1 MMLCGCGLMCW
12 RVARGAWRLRLAVRS
27 SAADCVRRIDVS
39 GLDADGLRR
48 SIGEASA
55 EAAARLSPG
64 DGRLVEMVWFDAGA
78 KAAGRLLLSIHH
90 LAVDG
95 VSWRILVPDLAAS
108 WAALATGR
116 AVELA
121 PRGTSYR
128 RWSQRL
134 VEEAQT
140 AARVAELEQWRR
152 MLSERSLA
160 VVAGSLDRGA
170 RCWLARRAQ

>member
-1 MMLCGCGLMCW
+1 MLLSVPSGMRQADLLGAVQAVLDHHDAL
-12 RVARGAWRLRLAVRS
+12 RLRLDVLADGAWRLEVAPCGSV

-64 DGRLVEMVWFDAGA
+64 DGRLVEVVWFDAGA

-134 VEEAQT
+134 AEEAHDGG
-140 AARVAELEQWRR
+140 
-152 MLSERSLA
+152 
-160 VVAGSLDRGA
+160 AGGGA
-170 RCWLARRAQ
+170 